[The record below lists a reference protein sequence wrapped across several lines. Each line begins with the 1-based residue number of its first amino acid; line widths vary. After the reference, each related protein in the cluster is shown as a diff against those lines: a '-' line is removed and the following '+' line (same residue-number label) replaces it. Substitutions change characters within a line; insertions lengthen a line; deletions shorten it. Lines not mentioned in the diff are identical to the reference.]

1 MHALYTVPT
10 PNMEILPSDYIFGAV
25 VGSLQDIQCV
35 VNTADGVKLSS
46 VMISWMGP
54 EGDIFAN
61 DSRVIIGPTMSN
73 GSNYISSLQFT
84 YLTKED
90 KGSYMCK
97 VEILKTRKSIMF
109 EIDNIVGKIK
119 LSWLSV
125 FVIM

>member
-1 MHALYTVPT
+1 MA
-10 PNMEILPSDYIFGAV
+10 ILPSDYIYGAV
-25 VGSLQDIQCV
+25 VGSVQNIQCV
-35 VNTADGVKLSS
+35 VSTVDGVELSS
-46 VMISWMGP
+46 VMISWTGP
-54 EGDIFAN
+54 GGEFFTN
-61 DSRVIIGPTMSN
+61 NSRVIIGPTMSN
-73 GSNYISSLQFT
+73 GSNYISSLQFS

-90 KGSYMCK
+90 EGSYMCK